1 LQQQPHSPHHHHAL
15 PHEPRKNLN
24 EKNRQVDEWAL
35 VVADWA
41 SAWGVAGGGVLLVD
55 ELSTGDDTRGS
66 EVHGLPRELLLRA
79 LKVLETKGKAKLF
92 RGASPEEEGVKF
104 L

>member
-1 LQQQPHSPHHHHAL
+1 MAHFNQQNN
-15 PHEPRKNLN
+15 KN
-24 EKNRQVDEWAL
+24 KKKQIDEWAS

-41 SAWGVAGGGVLLVD
+41 SAWGVTGGGVLLVD

-79 LKVLETKGKAKLF
+79 LKALERQGKAKLF
-92 RGASPEEEGVKF
+92 RGAAPEEEGVKF

>member
-1 LQQQPHSPHHHHAL
+1 MI
-15 PHEPRKNLN
+15 
-24 EKNRQVDEWAL
+24 
-35 VVADWA
+35 ADWA
-41 SAWGVAGGGVLLVD
+41 AAWGVAGGGVLLVD

-79 LKVLETKGKAKLF
+79 LKALETRGKAKLF
-92 RGASPEEEGVKF
+92 RGNAPEEEGVKF